1 MRFVPSL
8 LMLIVAWGF
17 LWLFLTRYWFY
28 RDCIEAA
35 ASSCIT
41 PDGVNLTEGG
51 AFWIL
56 FAIGFA
62 VLALVKWPRR
72 RR

>member
-1 MRFVPSL
+1 MRFIPSL
-8 LMLIVAWGF
+8 LMVIVAGGF
-17 LWLFLTRYWFY
+17 FWAFLTRYWFY

-41 PDGVNLTEGG
+41 PDAANLTEGG